1 MQMMIEPQ
9 EEYKPRHQR
18 LEVKVHGLKGLRK
31 IIDKMPDGVVCS
43 IDLGVF
49 TDGKKKKIA

>member
-1 MQMMIEPQ
+1 MQMMIEQQ

-18 LEVKVHGLKGLRK
+18 LEVKVHGLKGLRN

-49 TDGKKKKIA
+49 ADGKKKG